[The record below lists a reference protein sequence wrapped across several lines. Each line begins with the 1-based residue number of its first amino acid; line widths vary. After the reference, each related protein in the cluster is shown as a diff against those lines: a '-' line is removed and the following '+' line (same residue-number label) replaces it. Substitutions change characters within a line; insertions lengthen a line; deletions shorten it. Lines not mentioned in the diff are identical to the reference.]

1 MEWSRLFFSSGH
13 VLMLRG
19 LSSESSYNEPVYV
32 HPSVSALKRSQN
44 FPHELSVRVRM
55 LLKAQIEDVL

>member
-1 MEWSRLFFSSGH
+1 
-13 VLMLRG
+13 MLRG

-55 LLKAQIEDVL
+55 LLKAQIGDVL